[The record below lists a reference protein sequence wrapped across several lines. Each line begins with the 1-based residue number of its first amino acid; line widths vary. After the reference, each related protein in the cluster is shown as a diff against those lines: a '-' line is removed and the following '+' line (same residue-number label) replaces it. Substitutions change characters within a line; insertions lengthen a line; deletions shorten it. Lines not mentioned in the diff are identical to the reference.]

1 MSRLEHNTRAGWTYF
16 VTTNSFQGTFL
27 FQVEQTAEIII
38 AKIMEYRDRQNYLLH
53 DFVLMPNHLHLIV
66 TPAPGVSL
74 EKAMQLI
81 KGGSS
86 HEIHRVRGNKMEIWQ
101 AGFHE
106 SSVTSW
112 SEYQKKRDYVQYNPV
127 AAKLVDKAE
136 SWAYGSASGRFL
148 LDPIPQGLK
157 PILADGPNVGP
168 KGPTPGAH
176 TKIGPMKESTSGV
189 STNSVLAAVTQG
201 LKPLLPKE
209 LESEASDETE
219 KPLERDGAGLDN
231 VRGKAAKA

>member
-1 MSRLEHNTRAGWTYF
+1 MGRLAHNTKAGWTYF
-16 VTTNSFQGTFL
+16 ITTKSFQSTFL
-27 FQVEQTAEIII
+27 FQVQETAEIIVS
-38 AKIMEYRDRQNYLLH
+38 KILEYRDRKNYLLH
-53 DFVLMPNHLHLIV
+53 DFVLMPNHLHLIL

-86 HEIHRVRGNKMEIWQ
+86 HEIHKFRGKKMDVWQ

-112 SEYQKKRDYVQYNPV
+112 SEYQKKRDYMQYNPV

-136 SWAYGSASGRFL
+136 SWAYGSASGEFV

-157 PILADGPNVGP
+157 PISLDVVNVGP
-168 KGPTPGAH
+168 KGPTPGAL
-176 TKIGPMKESTSGV
+176 T
-189 STNSVLAAVTQG
+189 
-201 LKPLLPKE
+201 
-209 LESEASDETE
+209 
-219 KPLERDGAGLDN
+219 
-231 VRGKAAKA
+231 GKVAKA